1 MTFKTLFPV
10 RLTALAAALALTPAV
25 HAQGVATDTQLL
37 ERVTV
42 TGARTATLASAA
54 GGAKHSVSARQLQV
68 EKNLFNPEDALESAP
83 GTTVRK
89 RYIGDR
95 NAVLGGRS
103 FGTLQPSRAL
113 VYVDGYLI
121 SNFLGRFDAPR
132 WNVLSPE
139 SLARVE
145 LLQGPYSA
153 LLPGNS
159 MGSTI
164 VISQARPEHLS
175 LSGRLMGA
183 RQRYSQ
189 YGRSDDF
196 DAHQLSLSHGNRLE
210 GGAWYQLD
218 ANRQNSRSQPMQWGN
233 VSADGAGKFPAVT
246 GSSTRVDGIV
256 YDTDPKG
263 LKRAVFG
270 ASGGAIDDSTQHT
283 LNLRGGLSL
292 PAELDLSGMVALW
305 HNDSATRNQSF
316 LRDANG
322 ATVWSGRV
330 SDGVNTFNILPSMF
344 AISQRKE
351 SHRQWG
357 ATLKSKPVNGLSAS
371 LVLSGYRI
379 GDDANRV
386 STLAEPQALQGG
398 AGTVTRRDGTGW
410 STAELQGVWQGVWL
424 GDEHALSVGL
434 HRNGYTLHN
443 TVSALSDWRSGEAA
457 PNQRYDG
464 RTEVTAL
471 YAQDRW
477 QFHGDGSLTL
487 GWRAERWSTTDGLQ
501 LGGGSAVPYPK
512 RSLSG
517 QSPKAVLRWNL
528 DDHWQTRLSLGRG
541 VRFPNVE
548 ELYNGTVTATS
559 QTLADPNLR
568 AERSDSIELG
578 FEAQWQQSRLRLAV
592 FSDDVKDAIL
602 RQSTQDP
609 NVCKT
614 TATGASTYTCVQNVD
629 RVRTEGLELAGGW
642 QPLPG
647 LSVDAS
653 FNYTLRS
660 KVTANRRDLAMV
672 GKWWLRVP
680 RTRASVQA
688 SYRLGDSTLA
698 ASWRQQGRAYNDT
711 YNLDVNPNVYGGVS
725 SVNQF
730 DLRATH
736 RLSRQLTAA
745 LGVNNVFDRLAY
757 QSHPYPGR
765 TVFAELRFSL

>member
-1 MTFKTLFPV
+1 MNLKPLRV
-10 RLTALAAALALTPAV
+10 AAAAALSCLAQAA

-37 ERVTV
+37 ERVIV
-42 TGARTATLASAA
+42 SGPRSAALTAAA
-54 GGAKHSVSARQLQV
+54 GGAKYSVSAQQLAV

-113 VYVDGYLI
+113 VFVDGYLI

-139 SLARVE
+139 SLARVD
-145 LLQGPYSA
+145 LLQGPFSA

-164 VISQARPEHLS
+164 VVTQARPERLT
-175 LSGRLMGA
+175 LAGRLLGA
-183 RQRYSQ
+183 RQRFSQ
-189 YGRSDDF
+189 YGQSDDF
-196 DAHQLSLSHGNRLE
+196 DAHQLSLSHGNRLD
-210 GGAWYQLD
+210 GGLWYQLD
-218 ANRQNSRSQPMQWGN
+218 ANRQTSRSQPMQWAT
-233 VSADGAGKFPAVT
+233 VSANAAGQFPAVSGAT
-246 GSSTRVDGIV
+246 TAVQGIV
-256 YDTDPKG
+256 YDLDPKG
-263 LKRAVFG
+263 LQRAVFG
-270 ASGGAIDDSTQHT
+270 AIGGAIDDSTQHT
-283 LNLRGGLSL
+283 LNLRGGAAL
-292 PAELDLSGMVALW
+292 PAGLDLSGMLALW
-305 HNDSATRNQSF
+305 HNDSETRNRSF
-316 LRDANG
+316 LRDATG
-322 ATVWSGRV
+322 ASVWSGKV
-330 SDGVNTFNILPSMF
+330 SDGTNSFNILPSAF
-344 AISQRKE
+344 AISRRQE

-357 ATLKSKPVNGLSAS
+357 ATLKSRPVEGLSAS

-379 GDDANRV
+379 ADDANRV
-386 STLAEPQALQGG
+386 SSTPEPQALQGG

-410 STAELQGVWQGVWL
+410 STTELQAVWQGA
-424 GDEHALSVGL
+424 EHALSAGL

-443 TVSALSDWRSGEAA
+443 TVSPLADWRAGEAA

-464 RTEVTAL
+464 RTAITSL

-477 QFHGDGSLTL
+477 QFHADASLTL
-487 GWRAERWSTTDGLQ
+487 GWRAERWTTTEGRQ
-501 LGGGSAVPYPK
+501 LGGGSSVLYPK
-512 RSLSG
+512 RSLQG

-528 DDHWQTRLSLGRG
+528 DDSWQTRVSLGRG

-568 AERSDSIELG
+568 AERSDAVEWA
-578 FEAQWQQSRLRLAV
+578 FEGQWDERRLRLAL
-592 FSDDVKDAIL
+592 FSDDVRDAIL

-609 NVCKT
+609 SVCKT
-614 TATGASTYTCVQNVD
+614 SANGASSYTCVQNVD
-629 RVRTEGLELAGGW
+629 RVRTEGIELAGGW

-647 LSVDAS
+647 LSLDAS

-660 KVTANRRDLAMV
+660 KVTANRNDPAMV
-672 GKWWLRVP
+672 GQWWLRVP

-698 ASWRQQGRAYNDT
+698 ASWRHQGRAYNDP
-711 YNLDVNPNVYGGVS
+711 YNQDVNPNVYGGVS
-725 SVNQF
+725 SLNQL

-736 RLSRQLTAA
+736 KLSGHLTGA
-745 LGVNNVFDRLAY
+745 LGINNVTDRAAH
-757 QSHPYPGR
+757 QAHPYPGR
-765 TVFAELRFSL
+765 TLFAELRFTL